1 MKIVDLFSGAGG
13 LTFGF
18 YYKLTNGEFCK
29 TDNEFIVANEYFP
42 AAAQAF
48 KKNFPDINMQ
58 DIDIRDLT
66 KEKIEKLIGNNSVD
80 LIVGGPPCQSFSTVG
95 QRRFDD
101 KAKLYEEYLRILKIV
116 RPKMFL
122 FENVK
127 GLLSMR
133 EVFYETDENGNIK
146 CLEEKVERHGKI
158 VIKKKPIITG
168 YGDLI
173 IDKIKEQFAKIDDDF
188 GYDIYYQT
196 LNAVDFGVPQ
206 YRERVFIIGIRKDLK
221 LNWDWNFEQEKSNS
235 LTIEEAISDLPAVSE
250 DEAKTEYLEL
260 PKNDYQKRIETN
272 ISASCFNLWNECST
286 GTLIKLCD
294 VDMRKIGEA
303 RLKALPVILSDYYL
317 SDIIS
322 CSIEI
327 CILDEFNRQL
337 RFTPIS
343 KHISFGTMFGM
354 FDNTS
359 ENYLS
364 KIPSDVYITKKFE
377 IPAAVEEK
385 CKTYQL
391 HSFENTSGVIK
402 MQNLAGEVISANYQL
417 DGWIAIHSSLDSDVL
432 KRNNPNYNK
441 TIYHPNA
448 LRLYVRG
455 KLAVDNLMTYL
466 GSTQA
471 FSNYIE
477 GEIRFDVLDDDRF
490 EDISTSSREGYKKD
504 DPRIEKLLE
513 IVGKIVT
520 RLIAERISA
529 RDNLNKLVA
538 VYKEEQQQ
546 KEAAEKK
553 LLEEQLQESKRQVSS
568 AIAEKE
574 RVETEIKKE
583 RKRIDYI
590 IGVSNV
596 KDNNI
601 LPSMHSVYN
610 LALLSKK
617 KISKLEEYVHTLPA
631 QAHNILE
638 NLGETN
644 NQILYISK
652 AISKANYLVDSERKK
667 IDLIDFFAE
676 YIYRIGKKLYGSKIK
691 TDIQDR

>member
-1 MKIVDLFSGAGG
+1 MEILNKKVNTQDEIPFNF
-13 LTFGF
+13 T
-18 YYKLTNGEFCK
+18 YY
-29 TDNEFIVANEYFP
+29 A
-42 AAAQAF
+42 
-48 KKNFPDINMQ
+48 
-58 DIDIRDLT
+58 
-66 KEKIEKLIGNNSVD
+66 
-80 LIVGGPPCQSFSTVG
+80 
-95 QRRFDD
+95 
-101 KAKLYEEYLRILKIV
+101 
-116 RPKMFL
+116 
-122 FENVK
+122 
-127 GLLSMR
+127 
-133 EVFYETDENGNIK
+133 
-146 CLEEKVERHGKI
+146 
-158 VIKKKPIITG
+158 
-168 YGDLI
+168 
-173 IDKIKEQFAKIDDDF
+173 
-188 GYDIYYQT
+188 
-196 LNAVDFGVPQ
+196 
-206 YRERVFIIGIRKDLK
+206 LK
-221 LNWDWNFEQEKSNS
+221 LLGHNLYTNPW
-235 LTIEEAISDLPAVSE
+235 TAVSE
-250 DEAKTEYLEL
+250 LVANGIDAKATKIKILIDITNKNHAQIEILDNGYGMDYEDLCDKYTLIGRNKRLDNPKDKTILGRKGIGKLAALYLSSKYYL
-260 PKNDYQKRIETN
+260 MTKTSTSKGIWGVDIVGYNDSDIPKLKRIETN

-691 TDIQDR
+691 TDIQDRLTSRLLVTASPLMLSSILENLIGNSIKAKAENFIIEFTENDQFYKISFIDDGKGLDPSITDINRIFEFGVTTTSGAGLGLFYVKKYISDMEGELTVKQNETKGLTFTAIWRK

>member
-1 MKIVDLFSGAGG
+1 MEILNKKVNTQDEIPFNF
-13 LTFGF
+13 T
-18 YYKLTNGEFCK
+18 YY
-29 TDNEFIVANEYFP
+29 A
-42 AAAQAF
+42 
-48 KKNFPDINMQ
+48 
-58 DIDIRDLT
+58 
-66 KEKIEKLIGNNSVD
+66 
-80 LIVGGPPCQSFSTVG
+80 
-95 QRRFDD
+95 
-101 KAKLYEEYLRILKIV
+101 
-116 RPKMFL
+116 
-122 FENVK
+122 
-127 GLLSMR
+127 
-133 EVFYETDENGNIK
+133 
-146 CLEEKVERHGKI
+146 
-158 VIKKKPIITG
+158 
-168 YGDLI
+168 
-173 IDKIKEQFAKIDDDF
+173 
-188 GYDIYYQT
+188 
-196 LNAVDFGVPQ
+196 
-206 YRERVFIIGIRKDLK
+206 LK
-221 LNWDWNFEQEKSNS
+221 LLGHNLYTNPW
-235 LTIEEAISDLPAVSE
+235 TAVSE
-250 DEAKTEYLEL
+250 LVANGIDAKATKIKILIDITNKNHAQIEILDNGYGMDYEDLCDKYTLIGRNKRLDNPKDKTILGRKGIGKLAALYLSSKYYL
-260 PKNDYQKRIETN
+260 MTKTSTSKGIWGVDIVGYNDSDIPKLKRIETN

-391 HSFENTSGVIK
+391 HGFENTSGVIK

-691 TDIQDR
+691 TDIQDRLTSRLLVTASPLMLSSILENLIGNSIKAKAENFIIEFTENDQFYKISFIDDGKGLDPSITDINRIFEFGVTTTSGAGLGLFYVKKYISDMEGELTVKQNETKGLTFTAIWRK

>member
-1 MKIVDLFSGAGG
+1 MEILNNKVNTQNEIPFNF
-13 LTFGF
+13 T
-18 YYKLTNGEFCK
+18 YY
-29 TDNEFIVANEYFP
+29 A
-42 AAAQAF
+42 
-48 KKNFPDINMQ
+48 
-58 DIDIRDLT
+58 
-66 KEKIEKLIGNNSVD
+66 
-80 LIVGGPPCQSFSTVG
+80 
-95 QRRFDD
+95 
-101 KAKLYEEYLRILKIV
+101 
-116 RPKMFL
+116 
-122 FENVK
+122 
-127 GLLSMR
+127 
-133 EVFYETDENGNIK
+133 
-146 CLEEKVERHGKI
+146 
-158 VIKKKPIITG
+158 
-168 YGDLI
+168 
-173 IDKIKEQFAKIDDDF
+173 
-188 GYDIYYQT
+188 
-196 LNAVDFGVPQ
+196 
-206 YRERVFIIGIRKDLK
+206 LK
-221 LNWDWNFEQEKSNS
+221 LLGHNLYTNPW
-235 LTIEEAISDLPAVSE
+235 TAVSE
-250 DEAKTEYLEL
+250 LVANGIDAKATNIKILIDITNKNHAQIEILDNGCGMAYEDLSDKYTLIGRNKRLDNPKDKTILGRKGIGKLAALYLSSKYYL
-260 PKNDYQKRIETN
+260 MTKTSNSKGIWGVDIVGYSDSDIPKLKRIETE
-272 ISASCFNLWNECST
+272 ISASCFELWNDCRT

-322 CSIEI
+322 CTIEM
-327 CILDEFNRQL
+327 CILDEYNREL
-337 RFTPIS
+337 KFTPIT
-343 KHISFGTMFGM
+343 KHISFETMFGM

-364 KIPSDVYITKKFE
+364 RIPSEVYITKKFE

-385 CKTYQL
+385 CKTYNL
-391 HSFENTSGVIK
+391 RSFENTSGIIK

-417 DGWIAIHSSLDSDVL
+417 DGWIAIHCSLDSDVL

-455 KLAVDNLMTYL
+455 KLAVENLMTYL

-477 GEIRFDVLDDDRF
+477 GEIRFDILDDDRF

-520 RLIAERISA
+520 RLMSERISA
-529 RDNLNKLVA
+529 REYLNKLVDI
-538 VYKEEQQQ
+538 YNEEQRKK
-546 KEAAEKK
+546 KEAERK
-553 LLEEQLQESKRQVSS
+553 LLEEQLLESQRKASS

-574 RVETEIKKE
+574 RVETEIKIE

-610 LALLSKK
+610 LACISKK
-617 KISKLEEYVHTLPA
+617 KISKLEQYIHALPI

-638 NLGETN
+638 SLGETN

-652 AISKANYLVDSERKK
+652 AISKSNYLVESEKK
-667 IDLIDFFAE
+667 EIDLSDFFAE
-676 YIYRIGKKLYGSKIK
+676 YIYRIGRKLYGSKIK
-691 TDIQDR
+691 INVHDELSSRLLVAASPLMLSSILENLIGNSIKAKAENLIIEFKETNQFYQINFIDDGKGLDPSIVDINRIFEFGVTTTSGAGLGLFYVKKYFSEMEGELTVSQNKTKGLTFTAIWRK

>member
-1 MKIVDLFSGAGG
+1 
-13 LTFGF
+13 
-18 YYKLTNGEFCK
+18 
-29 TDNEFIVANEYFP
+29 
-42 AAAQAF
+42 
-48 KKNFPDINMQ
+48 
-58 DIDIRDLT
+58 
-66 KEKIEKLIGNNSVD
+66 
-80 LIVGGPPCQSFSTVG
+80 
-95 QRRFDD
+95 
-101 KAKLYEEYLRILKIV
+101 
-116 RPKMFL
+116 
-122 FENVK
+122 
-127 GLLSMR
+127 
-133 EVFYETDENGNIK
+133 
-146 CLEEKVERHGKI
+146 
-158 VIKKKPIITG
+158 
-168 YGDLI
+168 
-173 IDKIKEQFAKIDDDF
+173 
-188 GYDIYYQT
+188 
-196 LNAVDFGVPQ
+196 
-206 YRERVFIIGIRKDLK
+206 
-221 LNWDWNFEQEKSNS
+221 
-235 LTIEEAISDLPAVSE
+235 
-250 DEAKTEYLEL
+250 
-260 PKNDYQKRIETN
+260 
-272 ISASCFNLWNECST
+272 
-286 GTLIKLCD
+286 
-294 VDMRKIGEA
+294 
-303 RLKALPVILSDYYL
+303 
-317 SDIIS
+317 
-322 CSIEI
+322 
-327 CILDEFNRQL
+327 
-337 RFTPIS
+337 
-343 KHISFGTMFGM
+343 
-354 FDNTS
+354 
-359 ENYLS
+359 
-364 KIPSDVYITKKFE
+364 
-377 IPAAVEEK
+377 
-385 CKTYQL
+385 
-391 HSFENTSGVIK
+391 
-402 MQNLAGEVISANYQL
+402 
-417 DGWIAIHSSLDSDVL
+417 DVL

-691 TDIQDR
+691 TDIQDRLTSRLLVTASPLMLSSILENLIGNSIKAKAENFIIEFTENDQFYKISFIDDGKGLDPSITDINRIFEFGVTTTSGAGLGLFYVKKYISDMEGELTVKQNETKGLTFTAIWRK

>member
-1 MKIVDLFSGAGG
+1 MEILNKKVNTQDEIPFNF
-13 LTFGF
+13 T
-18 YYKLTNGEFCK
+18 YY
-29 TDNEFIVANEYFP
+29 A
-42 AAAQAF
+42 
-48 KKNFPDINMQ
+48 
-58 DIDIRDLT
+58 
-66 KEKIEKLIGNNSVD
+66 
-80 LIVGGPPCQSFSTVG
+80 
-95 QRRFDD
+95 
-101 KAKLYEEYLRILKIV
+101 
-116 RPKMFL
+116 
-122 FENVK
+122 
-127 GLLSMR
+127 
-133 EVFYETDENGNIK
+133 
-146 CLEEKVERHGKI
+146 
-158 VIKKKPIITG
+158 
-168 YGDLI
+168 
-173 IDKIKEQFAKIDDDF
+173 
-188 GYDIYYQT
+188 
-196 LNAVDFGVPQ
+196 
-206 YRERVFIIGIRKDLK
+206 LK
-221 LNWDWNFEQEKSNS
+221 LLGHNLYTNPW
-235 LTIEEAISDLPAVSE
+235 TAVSE
-250 DEAKTEYLEL
+250 LVANGIDAKATKIKILIDITNKNHAQIEILDNGYGMDYEDLCDKYTLIGRNKRLDNPKDKTILGRKGIGKLAALYLSSKYYL
-260 PKNDYQKRIETN
+260 MTKTSTSKGIWGVDIVGYNDSDIPKLKRIETN

-455 KLAVDNLMTYL
+455 KLAVVNLMTYL

-691 TDIQDR
+691 TDIQDRLTSRLLVTASPLMLSSILENLIGNSIKAKAENFIIEFTENDQFYKISFIDDGKGLDPSITDINRIFEFGVTTTSGAGLGLFYVKKYISDMEGELTVKQNETKGLTFTAIWRK

>member
-1 MKIVDLFSGAGG
+1 MEILNKKVNTQDEIPFNF
-13 LTFGF
+13 T
-18 YYKLTNGEFCK
+18 YY
-29 TDNEFIVANEYFP
+29 A
-42 AAAQAF
+42 
-48 KKNFPDINMQ
+48 
-58 DIDIRDLT
+58 
-66 KEKIEKLIGNNSVD
+66 
-80 LIVGGPPCQSFSTVG
+80 
-95 QRRFDD
+95 
-101 KAKLYEEYLRILKIV
+101 
-116 RPKMFL
+116 
-122 FENVK
+122 
-127 GLLSMR
+127 
-133 EVFYETDENGNIK
+133 
-146 CLEEKVERHGKI
+146 
-158 VIKKKPIITG
+158 
-168 YGDLI
+168 
-173 IDKIKEQFAKIDDDF
+173 
-188 GYDIYYQT
+188 
-196 LNAVDFGVPQ
+196 
-206 YRERVFIIGIRKDLK
+206 LK
-221 LNWDWNFEQEKSNS
+221 LLGHNLYTNPW
-235 LTIEEAISDLPAVSE
+235 TAVSE
-250 DEAKTEYLEL
+250 LVANGIDAKATKIKILIDITNKNHAQIEILDNGYGMDYEDLCDKYTLIGRNKRLDNPKDKTILGRKGIGKLAALYLSSKYYL
-260 PKNDYQKRIETN
+260 MTKTSTSKGIWGVDIVGYNDSDIPKLKRIETN

-385 CKTYQL
+385 CKIYQL

-691 TDIQDR
+691 TDIQDRLTSRLLVTASPLMLSSILENLIGNSIKAKAENFIIEFTENDQFYKISFIDDGKGLDPSITDINRIFEFGVTTTSGAGLGLFYVKKYISDMEGELTVKQNETKGLTFTAIWRK

>member
-1 MKIVDLFSGAGG
+1 MEILNKKVNTQDEIPFNF
-13 LTFGF
+13 T
-18 YYKLTNGEFCK
+18 YY
-29 TDNEFIVANEYFP
+29 A
-42 AAAQAF
+42 
-48 KKNFPDINMQ
+48 
-58 DIDIRDLT
+58 
-66 KEKIEKLIGNNSVD
+66 
-80 LIVGGPPCQSFSTVG
+80 
-95 QRRFDD
+95 
-101 KAKLYEEYLRILKIV
+101 
-116 RPKMFL
+116 
-122 FENVK
+122 
-127 GLLSMR
+127 
-133 EVFYETDENGNIK
+133 
-146 CLEEKVERHGKI
+146 
-158 VIKKKPIITG
+158 
-168 YGDLI
+168 
-173 IDKIKEQFAKIDDDF
+173 
-188 GYDIYYQT
+188 
-196 LNAVDFGVPQ
+196 
-206 YRERVFIIGIRKDLK
+206 LK
-221 LNWDWNFEQEKSNS
+221 LLGHNLYTNPW
-235 LTIEEAISDLPAVSE
+235 TAVSE
-250 DEAKTEYLEL
+250 LVANGIDAKATKIKILIDITNKNHAQIEILDNGYGMDYEDLCDKYTLIGRNKRLDNPKDKTILGRKGIGKLAALYLSSKYYL
-260 PKNDYQKRIETN
+260 MTKTSTSKGIWGVDIVGYNDSDIPKLKRIETN

-303 RLKALPVILSDYYL
+303 RLKALPIILSDYYL

-327 CILDEFNRQL
+327 CILDEYNKQL

-385 CKTYQL
+385 CKTYKL
-391 HSFENTSGVIK
+391 HSFENTSGIIK
-402 MQNLAGEVISANYQL
+402 MQNIAGEVISANYQL

-441 TIYHPNA
+441 TIYHLNA

-504 DPRIEKLLE
+504 DPRIEILLE

-610 LALLSKK
+610 LACISKK
-617 KISKLEEYVHTLPA
+617 KISKLEQYAHTLPV

-638 NLGETN
+638 SLGETN

-652 AISKANYLVDSERKK
+652 AISKSNYLVESEKKK
-667 IDLIDFFAE
+667 IDLGDFFAE

-691 TDIQDR
+691 INVQDELTSRVLVTASPLMLSSILENLIGNSIKAKAKTFIIEITESDQFYQISFIDDGKGLDPSIIDINRIFEFGVTTTSGAGLGLFYVKKYISEMEGELTVIQNETKGLTFTATWRK

>member
-1 MKIVDLFSGAGG
+1 MEILNKKVNTQDEIPFNF
-13 LTFGF
+13 T
-18 YYKLTNGEFCK
+18 YY
-29 TDNEFIVANEYFP
+29 A
-42 AAAQAF
+42 
-48 KKNFPDINMQ
+48 
-58 DIDIRDLT
+58 
-66 KEKIEKLIGNNSVD
+66 
-80 LIVGGPPCQSFSTVG
+80 
-95 QRRFDD
+95 
-101 KAKLYEEYLRILKIV
+101 
-116 RPKMFL
+116 
-122 FENVK
+122 
-127 GLLSMR
+127 
-133 EVFYETDENGNIK
+133 
-146 CLEEKVERHGKI
+146 
-158 VIKKKPIITG
+158 
-168 YGDLI
+168 
-173 IDKIKEQFAKIDDDF
+173 
-188 GYDIYYQT
+188 
-196 LNAVDFGVPQ
+196 
-206 YRERVFIIGIRKDLK
+206 LK
-221 LNWDWNFEQEKSNS
+221 LLGHNLYTNPW
-235 LTIEEAISDLPAVSE
+235 TAVSE
-250 DEAKTEYLEL
+250 LVANGIDAKATKIKILIDITNKNHAQIEILDNGYGMDYEDLCDKYTLIGRNKRLDNPKDKTILGRKGIGKLAALYLSSKYYL
-260 PKNDYQKRIETN
+260 MTKTSTSKGIWGVDIVGYNDSDIPKLKRIETN
-272 ISASCFNLWNECST
+272 IYASCFNLWNECST

-327 CILDEFNRQL
+327 CILDEFNKQL

-343 KHISFGTMFGM
+343 KHISFETMFGM

-364 KIPSDVYITKKFE
+364 KIPNDVYITKKFE

-385 CKTYQL
+385 CKTYKL

-417 DGWIAIHSSLDSDVL
+417 DGWIAIHSSLDSEIL
-432 KRNNPNYNK
+432 RRNNPIYSK
-441 TIYHPNA
+441 TIYHSNA

-520 RLIAERISA
+520 RLMSERISA
-529 RDNLNKLVA
+529 RDDLNKLVNI
-538 VYKEEQQQ
+538 YNEEQRKK
-546 KEAAEKK
+546 KEAEKR
-553 LLEEQLQESKRQVSS
+553 LLEEQLLESQRQASS

-574 RVETEIKKE
+574 RVETEIKNE

-596 KDNNI
+596 KDNNV
-601 LPSMHSVYN
+601 LPSVHSVYN
-610 LALLSKK
+610 LAWLNKK
-617 KISKLEEYVHTLPA
+617 KISKLEKYVHTLPV

-638 NLGETN
+638 DLGETN
-644 NQILYISK
+644 NQILYITK
-652 AISKANYLVDSERKK
+652 AISKANYLVDSEKK
-667 IDLIDFFAE
+667 RIDLSDFFAE
-676 YIYRIGKKLYGSKIK
+676 YVHRIGKKLYGSKIK
-691 TDIQDR
+691 INVQDELTSRLLVASSPLILSSIVENLIGNSIKAKAQNFIIEFKESNKFYQISFIDDGKGLDSSITDINRIFEFGVTTTTGAGLGLYYVKKYISEMAGELTVTQNETNGLTFTAVWRK

>member
-1 MKIVDLFSGAGG
+1 MEILNKKVNTQDEIPFNF
-13 LTFGF
+13 T
-18 YYKLTNGEFCK
+18 YY
-29 TDNEFIVANEYFP
+29 A
-42 AAAQAF
+42 
-48 KKNFPDINMQ
+48 
-58 DIDIRDLT
+58 
-66 KEKIEKLIGNNSVD
+66 
-80 LIVGGPPCQSFSTVG
+80 
-95 QRRFDD
+95 
-101 KAKLYEEYLRILKIV
+101 
-116 RPKMFL
+116 
-122 FENVK
+122 
-127 GLLSMR
+127 
-133 EVFYETDENGNIK
+133 
-146 CLEEKVERHGKI
+146 
-158 VIKKKPIITG
+158 
-168 YGDLI
+168 
-173 IDKIKEQFAKIDDDF
+173 
-188 GYDIYYQT
+188 
-196 LNAVDFGVPQ
+196 
-206 YRERVFIIGIRKDLK
+206 LK
-221 LNWDWNFEQEKSNS
+221 LLGHNLYTNPW
-235 LTIEEAISDLPAVSE
+235 TAVSE
-250 DEAKTEYLEL
+250 LVANGIDAKATKIKILIDITNKNHAQIEILDNGYGMDYEDLCDKYTLIGRNKRLDNPKDKTILGRKGIGKLAALYLSSKYYL
-260 PKNDYQKRIETN
+260 MTKTSTSKGIWGVDIVGYNDSDIPKLKRIETN

-691 TDIQDR
+691 TDIQDRLTSRLLVTASPLMLSSILENLIGNSIKAKAENFIIEFTENDQFYKISFIDDGKGFLTLLINN

>member
-1 MKIVDLFSGAGG
+1 MEILNKKVNTQDEIPFNF
-13 LTFGF
+13 T
-18 YYKLTNGEFCK
+18 YY
-29 TDNEFIVANEYFP
+29 A
-42 AAAQAF
+42 
-48 KKNFPDINMQ
+48 
-58 DIDIRDLT
+58 
-66 KEKIEKLIGNNSVD
+66 
-80 LIVGGPPCQSFSTVG
+80 
-95 QRRFDD
+95 
-101 KAKLYEEYLRILKIV
+101 
-116 RPKMFL
+116 
-122 FENVK
+122 
-127 GLLSMR
+127 
-133 EVFYETDENGNIK
+133 
-146 CLEEKVERHGKI
+146 
-158 VIKKKPIITG
+158 
-168 YGDLI
+168 
-173 IDKIKEQFAKIDDDF
+173 
-188 GYDIYYQT
+188 
-196 LNAVDFGVPQ
+196 
-206 YRERVFIIGIRKDLK
+206 LK
-221 LNWDWNFEQEKSNS
+221 LLGHNLYTNPW
-235 LTIEEAISDLPAVSE
+235 TAVSE
-250 DEAKTEYLEL
+250 LVANGIDAKATKIKILIDITNKNHAQIEILDNGYGMDYEDLCDKYTLIGRNKRLDNPKDKTILGRKGIGKLAALYLSSKYYL
-260 PKNDYQKRIETN
+260 MTKTSTSKGIWGVDIVGYNDSDIPKLKRIETN

-327 CILDEFNRQL
+327 CILDEFNKQL
-337 RFTPIS
+337 RFAPIS

-402 MQNLAGEVISANYQL
+402 MQNLAGEVISANYKL

-691 TDIQDR
+691 TDIQDRLTSRLLVTASPLMLSSILENLIGNSIKAKAENFIIEFMENDQLYKISFIDDGKGLDPSITDINRIFEFGVTTTSGAGLGLFYVKKYISDMEGELAVKQNETKGLTFTAIWRK

>member
-1 MKIVDLFSGAGG
+1 MEILNKKVNTQDEIPFNF
-13 LTFGF
+13 T
-18 YYKLTNGEFCK
+18 YY
-29 TDNEFIVANEYFP
+29 A
-42 AAAQAF
+42 
-48 KKNFPDINMQ
+48 
-58 DIDIRDLT
+58 
-66 KEKIEKLIGNNSVD
+66 
-80 LIVGGPPCQSFSTVG
+80 
-95 QRRFDD
+95 
-101 KAKLYEEYLRILKIV
+101 
-116 RPKMFL
+116 
-122 FENVK
+122 
-127 GLLSMR
+127 
-133 EVFYETDENGNIK
+133 
-146 CLEEKVERHGKI
+146 
-158 VIKKKPIITG
+158 
-168 YGDLI
+168 
-173 IDKIKEQFAKIDDDF
+173 
-188 GYDIYYQT
+188 
-196 LNAVDFGVPQ
+196 
-206 YRERVFIIGIRKDLK
+206 LK
-221 LNWDWNFEQEKSNS
+221 LLGHNLYTNPW
-235 LTIEEAISDLPAVSE
+235 TAVSE
-250 DEAKTEYLEL
+250 LVANGIDAKATKIKILIDITNKNHAQIEILDNGYGMNYEDLCDKYTLIGRNKRLDNPKDKTILGRKGIGKLAALYLSSKYYLMTKTETSKGIWGVDIVGYNDSDI
-260 PKNDYQKRIETN
+260 PKLKRIETK
-272 ISASCFNLWNECST
+272 ISASCFDLWNECTT

-327 CILDEFNRQL
+327 CILDENNKKLNFS
-337 RFTPIS
+337 PIS
-343 KHISFGTMFGM
+343 KHISFETMFGI
-354 FDNTS
+354 FDNTG

-364 KIPSDVYITKKFE
+364 KIPSEVYITKKFE

-385 CKTYQL
+385 CKTYEL
-391 HSFENTSGVIK
+391 RSFENTSGVIR

-417 DGWIAIHSSLDSDVL
+417 DGWIAIHCSLDSDVL

-520 RLIAERISA
+520 RLMSVRINA
-529 RDNLNKLVA
+529 RDNLNKLVDI
-538 VYKEEQQQ
+538 YNEEQQQ
-546 KEAAEKK
+546 KKEAEKR
-553 LLEEQLQESKRQVSS
+553 LLAEQLQESQRQVSS

-617 KISKLEEYVHTLPA
+617 KISKLEQYVHELPV

-667 IDLIDFFAE
+667 IDLSDFFAE
-676 YIYRIGKKLYGSKIK
+676 YVYRIGKKLYGSKIK
-691 TDIQDR
+691 TNIQDRLNGRLLVTASPLMLSSILENMIGNSIKAKAENFIIEFTETDQFYRISFIDDGKGLDPSITDINRIFEFGVTTTSGAGLGLFYVKKYISEMEGELTVTQNETKGLTFTAIWRK